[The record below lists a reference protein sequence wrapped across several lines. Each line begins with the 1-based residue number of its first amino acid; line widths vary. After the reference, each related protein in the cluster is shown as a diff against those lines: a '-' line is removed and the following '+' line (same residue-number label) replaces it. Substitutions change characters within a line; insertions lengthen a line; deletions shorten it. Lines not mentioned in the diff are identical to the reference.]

1 MAHIINRAFVVHQGK
16 RALSNFGKVPC
27 LVGSNADLDNTD
39 SALSLA
45 TGLSCD
51 DTREKETW
59 QRGSTAAR
67 DAILDN
73 QPAPP
78 DILDQPTD
86 SDSPI
91 FDTYSEQGGSEVIVM
106 PTNLTVSEF

>member
-59 QRGSTAAR
+59 QRGSTHISFSMGFVFLNEMR
-67 DAILDN
+67 SMNI
-73 QPAPP
+73 
-78 DILDQPTD
+78 TD
-86 SDSPI
+86 SI
-91 FDTYSEQGGSEVIVM
+91 
-106 PTNLTVSEF
+106 L

>member
-59 QRGSTAAR
+59 QRGSVCCNSKDSVKHCVWTVN
-67 DAILDN
+67 ILSRRTS
-73 QPAPP
+73 A
-78 DILDQPTD
+78 
-86 SDSPI
+86 SVWASY
-91 FDTYSEQGGSEVIVM
+91 F
-106 PTNLTVSEF
+106 

>member
-59 QRGSTAAR
+59 QR
-67 DAILDN
+67 
-73 QPAPP
+73 

>member
-27 LVGSNADLDNTD
+27 LVGSNADLDKTD

-51 DTREKETW
+51 GTRQKETW
-59 QRGSTAAR
+59 QR
-67 DAILDN
+67 DAHQLQYGLRISERNAIDEHYRQHLVN
-73 QPAPP
+73 QH
-78 DILDQPTD
+78 PTRWAN
-86 SDSPI
+86 
-91 FDTYSEQGGSEVIVM
+91 YQH
-106 PTNLTVSEF
+106 